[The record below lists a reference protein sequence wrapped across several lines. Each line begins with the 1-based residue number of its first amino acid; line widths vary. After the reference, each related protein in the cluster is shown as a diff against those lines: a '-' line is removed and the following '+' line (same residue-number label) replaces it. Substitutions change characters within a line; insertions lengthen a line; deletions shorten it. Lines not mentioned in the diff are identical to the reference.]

1 MDAHK
6 FGAFVAGRR
15 REKNMTQA
23 DLASKIQVTDKAV
36 SRWERGL
43 GFPDINIIEPLADA
57 LEVSVLELMKS
68 ERMAANRVT
77 GEEAAE
83 VIADTLNV
91 ARLQRRRERRNVFR
105 ILGVTAAIVIFLL
118 FIDSMQWQADTIIF
132 TLAGVVF
139 PLFCT
144 AGFIALLCNGVWR
157 KARGKP
163 CRQAFALSLALLL
176 LLIIFFGLF
185 FLIGALGVGPV
196 PN

>member
-68 ERMAANRVT
+68 ERMAANQVT

-139 PLFCT
+139 PLFCA